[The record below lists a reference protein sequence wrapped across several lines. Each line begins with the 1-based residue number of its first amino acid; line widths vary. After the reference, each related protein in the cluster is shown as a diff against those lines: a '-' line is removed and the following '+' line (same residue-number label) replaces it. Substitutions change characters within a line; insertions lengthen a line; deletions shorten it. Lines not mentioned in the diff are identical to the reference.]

1 MEARV
6 QLELLSSFLPL
17 TSHYGIVC
25 ELGHLHLNAER
36 PGIEI
41 KDGTQS
47 LNCWQMTLQVLL
59 TELSSKDLL
68 CMNS

>member
-1 MEARV
+1 MSFL

-47 LNCWQMTLQVLL
+47 FNFWQMTLQVLL